1 MNFSEKKLKII
12 SAIGVLILIGQGSL
26 SFSDID
32 QSGWLLVLLYIS
44 FVMIYIKL
52 RAPYI
57 KNRAPSP

>member
-1 MNFSEKKLKII
+1 MNFSEKKLKVI

-32 QSGWLLVLLYIS
+32 QSGWLLVLLYIA

-52 RAPYI
+52 RTPYI
-57 KNRAPSP
+57 KK